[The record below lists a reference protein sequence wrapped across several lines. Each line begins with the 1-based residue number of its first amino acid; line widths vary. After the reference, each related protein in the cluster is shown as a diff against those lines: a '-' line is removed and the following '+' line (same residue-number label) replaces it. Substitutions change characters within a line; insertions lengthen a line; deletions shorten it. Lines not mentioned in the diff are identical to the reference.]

1 MNPKFFRNGIVML
14 VLVVGTAALLFTWI
28 STNTPPV
35 SKGYS
40 EFLNSVAAGSVTD
53 VVQQGTTLTVKE
65 GPTET
70 YTVVVPSVLTQV
82 LDDMVAAAERGGQDP
97 SKLQFAGQSR
107 PPTRRGSGCS

>member
-1 MNPKFFRNGIVML
+1 MTRGRTSVIKPSRPPTLYSKPSGGARSSPIRPRRLLLNPKFFRNGIVML

-35 SKGYS
+35 AKGYS
-40 EFLNSVAAGSVTD
+40 EFLNHVAAGSVTD

-70 YTVVVPSVLTQV
+70 YTVV
-82 LDDMVAAAERGGQDP
+82 
-97 SKLQFAGQSR
+97 
-107 PPTRRGSGCS
+107 